1 MLDLDLSTII
11 WTILNFLVLT
21 VILYFLVFK
30 PMTMRA
36 EERAIEKAALR
47 AALQRDQL
55 DAQQRLEELDKRLI
69 NLDEEIEKIT
79 DQAYVASQV
88 QQKALLEATRQEAEN
103 IMMEA
108 VAEARKEQEV
118 DIKRLQNDLVE
129 TVINISNDALRE
141 VVPPQVHENLIEEMT
156 ANIWDMGRTDMRMV
170 QNIRESLE
178 ERIPTVEIEVP
189 RELTNEQRMKL
200 INTFN
205 ALTDKEV
212 ELEVTVSPELV
223 SGIRARVGDIVL
235 DNTISTHLESLRDE
249 IGQEIRDAGQN
260 LKMNDLDLV
269 TLGKNFQI

>member
-11 WTILNFLVLT
+11 WEILNFLVLT

-30 PMTMRA
+30 PMTRRA

-55 DAQQRLEELDKRLI
+55 DARQRVEELDERLL
-69 NLDEEIEKIT
+69 NLGEEIEKIT
-79 DQAYVASQV
+79 DQAYINSQN
-88 QQKALLEATRQEAEN
+88 QQEDLLEATRQEAET

-108 VAEARKEQEV
+108 VAEARKEQEI

-129 TVINISNDALRE
+129 TVINISNDTLRQ
-141 VVPPQVHENLIEEMT
+141 VMPPQVHDQLIEEMT
-156 ANIWDMGRTDMRMV
+156 VNIWNMGRTDMRMV

-189 RELTNEQRMKL
+189 RELTTEQQMKL

-212 ELEVTVSPELV
+212 ELEVSIRPELV

-235 DNTISTHLESLRDE
+235 DNTIRAHLDSLRDE
-249 IGQEIRDAGQN
+249 IGQKLE
-260 LKMNDLDLV
+260 
-269 TLGKNFQI
+269 TLAKPEDE

>member
-11 WTILNFLVLT
+11 WEILNFLVLT

-30 PMTMRA
+30 PMTRRA

-47 AALQRDQL
+47 AALQRDQM
-55 DAQQRLEELDKRLI
+55 DAQQRLEELDERLI

-79 DQAYVASQV
+79 DQAYAGSQV

-129 TVINISNDALRE
+129 TVISISNDALRE
-141 VVPPQVHENLIEEMT
+141 VMPPQVHENLIEEMT
-156 ANIWDMGRTDMRMV
+156 GNIWNMGRTDMRMV

-189 RELTNEQRMKL
+189 RELTTEQRMKL
-200 INTFN
+200 LNTFN

-235 DNTISTHLESLRDE
+235 DNTINTHLESLRDE
-249 IGQEIRDAGQN
+249 IGQKLE
-260 LKMNDLDLV
+260 
-269 TLGKNFQI
+269 TLAKLGNE

>member
-11 WTILNFLVLT
+11 WEILNFLALT

-30 PMTMRA
+30 PMARRA
-36 EERAIEKAALR
+36 EERAIEKAALK
-47 AALQRDQL
+47 AALQRDQM

-69 NLDEEIEKIT
+69 NLDEEIERIT
-79 DQAYVASQV
+79 DQAYLNSQI
-88 QQKALLEATRQEAEN
+88 QQKDLLEATHQEAEF

-118 DIKRLQNDLVE
+118 DIKRLQSNLVE
-129 TVINISNDALRE
+129 TVIKISNDTLRA
-141 VVPPQVHENLIEEMT
+141 VTPDQVHEQLIEEMT
-156 ANIWDMGRTDMRMV
+156 RNIWNMGRTDMRMV

-178 ERIPTVEIEVP
+178 ERIPTVELEVP
-189 RELTNEQRMKL
+189 RNLTTEQQMKL

-212 ELEVTVSPELV
+212 ELEVKVRPELV

-235 DNTISTHLESLRDE
+235 DNTVNAHLESLRDE
-249 IGQEIRDAGQN
+249 ISQKLE
-260 LKMNDLDLV
+260 
-269 TLGKNFQI
+269 TLARPEDE

>member
-1 MLDLDLSTII
+1 MLDIDLSTII
-11 WTILNFLVLT
+11 WEILNFLVLT

-30 PMTMRA
+30 PMTKRA

-47 AALQRDQL
+47 AALQRDQM
-55 DAQQRLEELDKRLI
+55 DAQQRLEELDQRLI

-79 DQAYVASQV
+79 DQAYVSSQV
-88 QQKALLEATRQEAEN
+88 QQKALLEATRQEADN

-129 TVINISNDALRE
+129 TVISISDDALRE
-141 VVPPQVHENLIEEMT
+141 VVPPQVHDNLIDEMT
-156 ANIWDMGRTDMRMV
+156 SNIWNMGRNDMRMV

-178 ERIPTVEIEVP
+178 ERIPTVEIDVP
-189 RELTNEQRMKL
+189 RELTTEQRMKL
-200 INTFN
+200 LSTFN

-212 ELEVTVSPELV
+212 ELEVTIRPELV

-235 DNTISTHLESLRDE
+235 DNSIYEHLQSLRDE
-249 IGQEIRDAGQN
+249 ISQKLE
-260 LKMNDLDLV
+260 
-269 TLGKNFQI
+269 TLAKPKDE

>member
-1 MLDLDLSTII
+1 MLDLDLGTII
-11 WTILNFLVLT
+11 WEILNFLVLT

-30 PMTMRA
+30 PMTRRA

-47 AALQRDQL
+47 AALQRDQM
-55 DAQQRLEELDKRLI
+55 DAQQRLEELDERLI

-79 DQAYVASQV
+79 DQAYINSQN
-88 QQKALLEATRQEAEN
+88 QQEDLLEATRQEAET

-108 VAEARKEQEV
+108 VAEARKEQEI

-129 TVINISNDALRE
+129 TVIKISNDTLRE
-141 VVPPQVHENLIEEMT
+141 VTPTQVHDQLIEEMT
-156 ANIWDMGRTDMRMV
+156 RNIWNMGRTDMRMV

-189 RELTNEQRMKL
+189 RELTTEQQMKL

-212 ELEVTVSPELV
+212 ELEVSIRPELV

-235 DNTISTHLESLRDE
+235 DNTIRAHLDSLRDE
-249 IGQEIRDAGQN
+249 IGQKLE
-260 LKMNDLDLV
+260 
-269 TLGKNFQI
+269 TLAKPEDE

>member
-79 DQAYVASQV
+79 DQAYVNSQK
-88 QQKALLEATRQEAEN
+88 QQEDLLEATRQEAES
-103 IMMEA
+103 IMLEA

-118 DIKRLQNDLVE
+118 DIKRLQSDLVE
-129 TVINISNDALRE
+129 TVINISNDTLRE
-141 VVPPQVHENLIEEMT
+141 VIPPEVHDQLLEEMT
-156 ANIWDMGRTDMRMV
+156 RNIWNMGRTDMRMV

-235 DNTISTHLESLRDE
+235 DNTINTHLESLRDE
-249 IGQEIRDAGQN
+249 IGQKLE
-260 LKMNDLDLV
+260 
-269 TLGKNFQI
+269 TLAKPENE

>member
-249 IGQEIRDAGQN
+249 IGQKLE
-260 LKMNDLDLV
+260 
-269 TLGKNFQI
+269 TLAKPENE

>member
-79 DQAYVASQV
+79 DQAYVNSQK
-88 QQKALLEATRQEAEN
+88 QQEDLLEATRQEAES
-103 IMMEA
+103 IMIEA
-108 VAEARKEQEV
+108 VNEARKEQEV
-118 DIKRLQNDLVE
+118 DIKRLQSDLVE
-129 TVINISNDALRE
+129 TVINISNYTLRE
-141 VVPPQVHENLIEEMT
+141 VIPPEVHDQLLEKMT
-156 ANIWDMGRTDMRMV
+156 SNIWNMGRTDMRMV

-178 ERIPTVEIEVP
+178 ERIPTVEVEVP
-189 RELTNEQRMKL
+189 RELTTEQQMKL
-200 INTFN
+200 LSTFN

-212 ELEVTVSPELV
+212 DLVVSVKPELV

-249 IGQEIRDAGQN
+249 IGQKLE
-260 LKMNDLDLV
+260 
-269 TLGKNFQI
+269 TLAKPENE

>member
-11 WTILNFLVLT
+11 WEILNFLVLT

-30 PMTMRA
+30 PMTKRA

-47 AALQRDQL
+47 AALQRDQM
-55 DAQQRLEELDKRLI
+55 DAKQRLEELDERLI
-69 NLDEEIEKIT
+69 NLDEEIETIT

-88 QQKALLEATRQEAEN
+88 QQKALLEATRQEAAN

-141 VVPPQVHENLIEEMT
+141 VVPPQVHEDLIEEMT
-156 ANIWDMGRTDMRMV
+156 GNIWNMGRTDMRMV

-235 DNTISTHLESLRDE
+235 DNTINTHLESLRDE
-249 IGQEIRDAGQN
+249 IGQKLE
-260 LKMNDLDLV
+260 
-269 TLGKNFQI
+269 TLAKPENE